1 MFPRIKYTTRRSG
14 LQTVSKKKDADK
26 ASEKAPSAVFDAA
39 ETVVVNF
46 AKTGKEIA
54 WDPDV
59 GSLLDL
65 AEDNNIAIDSGC
77 RAGNC
82 GTCETAIK
90 SGDVEYLS
98 EPGELPD
105 AGSCLAC
112 VAVPKGPITL
122 DA

>member
-1 MFPRIKYTTRRSG
+1 
-14 LQTVSKKKDADK
+14 KDADK
-26 ASEKAPSAVFDAA
+26 ATEKAPTSVSDAA
-39 ETVVVNF
+39 EKIVVNF
-46 AKTGKEIA
+46 AKAGKEVA

-65 AEDNNIAIDSGC
+65 AEDNDISIDSGC

-90 SGDVEYLS
+90 SGDVDYLS
-98 EPGELPD
+98 DPGEMPD